1 MSSGQI
7 KDRCILNSFIEGGG
21 IVVDRFLEFHSR
33 PVYGR
38 ALFMLFLHIMSSFFG
53 REFFNG
59 HGSRHIAITGV
70 EESTEPDFIFFPTSR
85 SIQPTALRIRS
96 CLLYK
101 RISAIA
107 SVSSKRPLRIH
118 CQVETIEMRC
128 SQMRLL
134 WAS

>member
-21 IVVDRFLEFHSR
+21 IVVDRFLESHSR

-59 HGSRHIAITGV
+59 VAKHGSRHIAITGV
-70 EESTEPDFIFFPTSR
+70 EESTEPDFIFFPD
-85 SIQPTALRIRS
+85 
-96 CLLYK
+96 LLQHPAYGF
-101 RISAIA
+101 AD
-107 SVSSKRPLRIH
+107 
-118 CQVETIEMRC
+118 
-128 SQMRLL
+128 
-134 WAS
+134 

>member
-21 IVVDRFLEFHSR
+21 IVVDRFLECHSR

-70 EESTEPDFIFFPTSR
+70 EESTEPDFIFFPD
-85 SIQPTALRIRS
+85 L
-96 CLLYK
+96 
-101 RISAIA
+101 
-107 SVSSKRPLRIH
+107 
-118 CQVETIEMRC
+118 
-128 SQMRLL
+128 SQHP
-134 WAS
+134 AYGFAD